1 MSYSDG
7 GTGEAMDE
15 VAGDALYKV
24 VPPTVVITP
33 GAHGVAE
40 PMTPTTTLFMVGA
53 VRTPRSPGRSPSTE
67 ASRNMGGHQGVTV
80 ASPGLDQWGKTPVA
94 GGSM

>member
-1 MSYSDG
+1 
-7 GTGEAMDE
+7 
-15 VAGDALYKV
+15 
-24 VPPTVVITP
+24 
-33 GAHGVAE
+33 
-40 PMTPTTTLFMVGA
+40 MVGA

>member
-53 VRTPRSPGRSPSTE
+53 RSPSTE
-67 ASRNMGGHQGVTV
+67 TSRKVGGYRGVTL

-94 GGSM
+94 GGKHLT